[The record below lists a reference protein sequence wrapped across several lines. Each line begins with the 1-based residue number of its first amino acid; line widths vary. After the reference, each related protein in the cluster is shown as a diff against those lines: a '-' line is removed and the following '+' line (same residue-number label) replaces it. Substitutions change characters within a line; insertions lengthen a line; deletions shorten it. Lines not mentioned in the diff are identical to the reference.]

1 MGRGSGVDLHRDS
14 DLAVPQDAHRDSRV
28 DVERGQQRSAGLA
41 GAVNGDPGHP
51 GGNDAAAEATA
62 EVTRL
67 DRRAVPGGEDQ
78 AGIYQNGPKG
88 PLAPPTRAAQ
98 PGFRFAP
105 ARLARKARRG
115 RGNPGKSPGRSGFD
129 PGTPRGGSIGLMRS
143 TWEGRP
149 IAGKRTAAAP
159 ARRSDS

>member
-1 MGRGSGVDLHRDS
+1 
-14 DLAVPQDAHRDSRV
+14 
-28 DVERGQQRSAGLA
+28 
-41 GAVNGDPGHP
+41 VNGDPGHP

-78 AGIYQNGPKG
+78 AGIYQGGPKG

-98 PGFRFAP
+98 PGLRFAP
-105 ARLARKARRG
+105 ARLASDAGRLARKARRG

-129 PGTPRGGSIGLMRS
+129 PGTPRGRSIGLMRS